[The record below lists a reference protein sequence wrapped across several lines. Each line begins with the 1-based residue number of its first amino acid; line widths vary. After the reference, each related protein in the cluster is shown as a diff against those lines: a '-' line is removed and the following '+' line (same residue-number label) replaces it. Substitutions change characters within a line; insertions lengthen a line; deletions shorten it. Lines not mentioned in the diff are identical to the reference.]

1 MTDLLVSD
9 TGIPGVKAVQR
20 TRREDSRGFLQRL
33 FCKRDLQPVLSTR
46 EVKQV
51 NHTNTKHAGTVRGLH
66 FQLPPHTEMK
76 LVSCVRGEVWDVAVD
91 LRADSPTFLR
101 YHSELLSEWN
111 QISLLLPEGVA
122 HGFQTMCDDCEL
134 VYLHTETYEPDFE
147 SGINVLDE
155 TLNIPWPL
163 PITELSER
171 DQRSAHITDSFKGV
185 TVK

>member
-1 MTDLLVSD
+1 
-9 TGIPGVKAVQR
+9 VQR
-20 TRREDSRGFLQRL
+20 ARREDSRGFLQRL
-33 FCKRDLQPVLSTR
+33 FCKRDLESVLSMR

-51 NHTNTKHAGTVRGLH
+51 NHTNTKYAGTVRGLH
-66 FQLPPHTEMK
+66 FQLPPHAETK

-101 YHSELLSEWN
+101 YHRELLSDSN

-134 VYLHTETYEPDFE
+134 VYLHTETYEPDYE
-147 SGINVLDE
+147 SGINVFDD

-171 DQRSAHITDSFKGV
+171 DQRATFITDSFKGV
-185 TVK
+185 TVT